1 MIAGEQAPAA
11 PQIVGERV
19 ERERTEHES
28 EHGRVAAAMMMV
40 TGALMTAE
48 KVVVSTL
55 RQQIVP
61 DELLGRAHSSSRL
74 VVMVGGP
81 VGAALGG
88 VLARVF
94 AVQVSYAAAGAFL
107 VLVALLFYPVLN
119 NRALAR
125 ATDESAGQT

>member
-1 MIAGEQAPAA
+1 MLGLVANAW
-11 PQIVGERV
+11 
-19 ERERTEHES
+19 
-28 EHGRVAAAMMMV
+28 VAAAMMMV

-61 DELLGRAHSSSRL
+61 CDLLGRVLSSSRL

-88 VLARVF
+88 VLASVF
-94 AVQVSYAAAGAFL
+94 AVQVPYVAGGVFL
-107 VLVALLFYPVLN
+107 ILVTLVFYPVLN
-119 NRALAR
+119 NRALAS
-125 ATDESAGQT
+125 ATDE

>member
-1 MIAGEQAPAA
+1 MLAGKAGVGAA
-11 PQIVGERV
+11 ILVLGLV
-19 ERERTEHES
+19 ANS
-28 EHGRVAAAMMMV
+28 WVAAAMMMV

-61 DELLGRAHSSSRL
+61 DELLGRVLSSSRL
-74 VVMVGGP
+74 VVMIGGP

-88 VLARVF
+88 ILASVF
-94 AVQVSYAAAGAFL
+94 AVHVSYVAAGAFL
-107 VLVALLFYPVLN
+107 ILVALVFYPALN

-125 ATDESAGQT
+125 AADESAR